1 MFQSKAPTCCEEP
14 PAAVGSEVRW
24 RCEPAASAS
33 VCQEAV
39 CVRVAPGATHPR
51 PPGRQ
56 VVLLAP
62 PPPEPPAGLG
72 GRLGGENKT
81 GIIN

>member
-1 MFQSKAPTCCEEP
+1 M
-14 PAAVGSEVRW
+14 GSGVQW

-33 VCQEAV
+33 VCREAV
-39 CVRVAPGATHPR
+39 CVHVSPGETHPS

-56 VVLLAP
+56 VALLAL

-72 GRLGGENKT
+72 GRLGGENKR
-81 GIIN
+81 

>member
-1 MFQSKAPTCCEEP
+1 MTCCEETP
-14 PAAVGSEVRW
+14 VAVGSGVRW

-33 VCQEAV
+33 VCQEV
-39 CVRVAPGATHPR
+39 VRVHVAPGVTHPR

-56 VVLLAP
+56 VVLLPP

-72 GRLGGENKT
+72 GRLGGENKH
-81 GIIN
+81 